1 MLRAVIGIG
10 ANLGDR
16 LATMRAAVALMRRVM
31 RVERLS
37 RIYETAPVGPPQP
50 DYLNA
55 AALVAYDGGPEDLL
69 DALHGIEAQLGRL
82 RRERWA
88 PRTIDLDILFI
99 EGLALETD
107 RLVVPHPHLT
117 ERAFA
122 LRPMADVSPE
132 ALDPETGRPYAELVV
147 PGVVRVT
154 DFELY
159 GAS

>member
-1 MLRAVIGIG
+1 MLRAVVGIG

-16 LATMRAAVALMRRVM
+16 LATMRAAVTQMRKVM

-37 RIYETAPVGPPQP
+37 RVYETAPIGPPQP

-55 AALVAYDGGPEDLL
+55 AALVAYDGSAEDLL
-69 DALHGIEAQLGRL
+69 DALLAIEIGLGRV
-82 RRERWA
+82 RKERWA

-99 EGLALETD
+99 EGLALETE
-107 RLVVPHPHLT
+107 RLTVPHPHLT

-122 LRPMADVSPE
+122 LRPLADVAPH
-132 ALDPETGRPYAELVV
+132 ALDPETGRPYAELAV
-147 PGVVRVT
+147 PGAVKVT
-154 DFELY
+154 DLELY